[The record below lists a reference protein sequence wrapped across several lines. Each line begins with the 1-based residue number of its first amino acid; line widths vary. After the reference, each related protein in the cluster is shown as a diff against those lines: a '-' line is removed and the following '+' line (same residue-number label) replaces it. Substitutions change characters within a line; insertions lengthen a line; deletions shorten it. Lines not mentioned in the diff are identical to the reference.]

1 MMRISRFVVC
11 ILAIAAIAIV
21 NIYHQALAVQYG
33 YELGR
38 LQAKSA
44 QLRVSIAA
52 LEGRVTML
60 AGPSRLK
67 AENEKLQLG
76 LVGPSKWQQPA
87 TAVATAR
94 VGGESGRGVARR

>member
-1 MMRISRFVVC
+1 MRVRRILVC
-11 ILAIAAIAIV
+11 ILAIVAIAIV

-38 LQAKSA
+38 LQTKSA

-60 AGPSRLK
+60 ASPSRLK
-67 AENEKLQLG
+67 AENDRLQLG
-76 LVGPSKWQQPA
+76 LVAPSKWQQPP
-87 TAVATAR
+87 TAVASMGLA
-94 VGGESGRGVARR
+94 GESERGLVRR